1 MGMFDNPGYLSNP
14 DPLGI
19 GTRQRALDRRAQ
31 MFGKGQ
37 MSINGLLNAGQFSP
51 SWDAFLESING
62 RRVAGA
68 NLPQSPYE
76 TRVADPATKG
86 LSLALPGV
94 VQGTPGQVRN
104 APRSPLGGGYETHE
118 QFMKRYGR

>member
-19 GTRQRALDRRAQ
+19 GKRQQALDRRAS

-51 SWDAFLESING
+51 SWDAMLESLNG
-62 RRVAGA
+62 KRVSYA
-68 NLPQSPYE
+68 NLPKSDYE
-76 TRVADPATKG
+76 TRVADPATRG
-86 LSLALPGV
+86 LSLALPGH
-94 VQGTPGQVRN
+94 VQGRPGQVRN
-104 APRSPLGGGYETHE
+104 APRNPLGGGYETHE
-118 QFMKRYGR
+118 DFMKRYGR